1 MAQFGKGGGLEAP
14 SQIPRKTSRARFLKE
29 SNPEVYWDTS
39 MGPIPCFVQKLGYT
53 SHAPRKKPRL
63 SKGQRVAVFS
73 FFLFFVWNVS
83 ALVRWDCIWHCMQ
96 PWKAC
101 VQGKRHDH
109 DNVHH
114 TVITQTC
121 SYVGIVLLAGVWG
134 NVLPKNIRIN
144 HHIYPE
150 LLCDFPPD
158 SFELTKAS
166 ISLYDG
172 VSSHTA
178 KSVALWL
185 EDCMVPFVKDQPDKS
200 PDLNPI
206 ENL

>member
-1 MAQFGKGGGLEAP
+1 MAQFWKGGGLEAP

-39 MGPIPCFVQKLGYT
+39 MGPIPCFVQKLDYT
-53 SHAPRKKPRL
+53 SHAPRKKPLL
-63 SKGQRVAVFS
+63 SKGQRVAVFLS
-73 FFLFFVWNVS
+73 FFL
-83 ALVRWDCIWHCMQ
+83 LYEILWDCIWHCMQ

-134 NVLPKNIRIN
+134 NLFFQRI
-144 HHIYPE
+144 
-150 LLCDFPPD
+150 
-158 SFELTKAS
+158 SELTI
-166 ISLYDG
+166 ISTWSCSVTFHLILSSSPRLAFPCTM
-172 VSSHTA
+172 VSLPTQQNLWPCGLKTA
-178 KSVALWL
+178 WYPL
-185 EDCMVPFVKDQPDKS
+185 
-200 PDLNPI
+200 
-206 ENL
+206 